1 MTDLT
6 NPLLH
11 MQIGVCTSDGSK
23 VCRVGIMRVLKRGA
37 TYADSLRECP
47 LGSHGV
53 CRNCEGERAVV
64 NELMVQMCTD
74 FGITMGELF
83 EQLDAAA
90 EEDAVGGGAAAHV
103 AAEPAHFGGGDAVG
117 GGAAVGRGAAVHTA
131 EEIFI
136 MQLRDM
142 ETFHDSIPLDETRQL
157 ELKKSVSNGVYE
169 SWVLYMYT
177 KNLAVLRKLL
187 KSTIPLLQ
195 TDMELWQK
203 NIQLLLFTSPLRNL
217 LTRYCSFE
225 YEVKECSALLL
236 EKLQKSTEF
245 DRSFE
250 GPQQKQE
257 MVELMQEFCKRL

>member
-117 GGAAVGRGAAVHTA
+117 GGAAAHIAVAAHVVDEDVFKESCRTLRPDDLGTKTEWEKREFEKIQSLA
-131 EEIFI
+131 EQHKTMQIKRLEDLLPKFPHLQGISPSNVRFCHYEGLLQILNNI
-136 MQLRDM
+136 MSHRNGLNLQDFRDM
-142 ETFHDSIPLDETRQL
+142 TL
-157 ELKKSVSNGVYE
+157 EFQ
-169 SWVLYMYT
+169 T
-177 KNLAVLRKLL
+177 KIS
-187 KSTIPLLQ
+187 STDQ
-195 TDMELWQK
+195 FDYAFTNQQEK
-203 NIQLLLFTSPLRNL
+203 NT
-217 LTRYCSFE
+217 
-225 YEVKECSALLL
+225 
-236 EKLQKSTEF
+236 
-245 DRSFE
+245 
-250 GPQQKQE
+250 
-257 MVELMQEFCKRL
+257 MVEILTAFSQKWL

>member
-117 GGAAVGRGAAVHTA
+117 GGAAAHIAVAAHVVDEDVFKESCRTLRPDDLGTKTEWEKREFEKIQSLAEQHKTMQIKRLEDLLPKFPHLQGISPSNVGFCHFEGLLQ
-131 EEIFI
+131 ILNNI
-136 MQLRDM
+136 MSHRNGLNLQDFRDM
-142 ETFHDSIPLDETRQL
+142 TL
-157 ELKKSVSNGVYE
+157 EFQ
-169 SWVLYMYT
+169 T
-177 KNLAVLRKLL
+177 KIS
-187 KSTIPLLQ
+187 STDQ
-195 TDMELWQK
+195 FDYAFTNQQEK
-203 NIQLLLFTSPLRNL
+203 NT
-217 LTRYCSFE
+217 
-225 YEVKECSALLL
+225 
-236 EKLQKSTEF
+236 
-245 DRSFE
+245 
-250 GPQQKQE
+250 
-257 MVELMQEFCKRL
+257 MVEILTAFSQKWL